1 VQGNQFY
8 VNGQL
13 FIPHGFNV
21 TALLNSSWCD
31 KAPKAAGNYGPAEL
45 AAAMSTWNANTLRF
59 QVSQPVLAGP
69 DGAAYAQQIQAAVEM
84 ARSAGFIAD
93 VSMQD
98 QSQACGPAEPLP
110 SPETESAWTT
120 LITDTS
126 LASDPGVMFEL
137 FNEPQNSATTMP
149 TTSPYQQTWA
159 DWLSGGRLIEPTA
172 SQSWQAYT
180 PVGFQDLVNYM
191 RETLDVTNVLIADG
205 AAHAE
210 QLEAMPI
217 LSDPGSSYQI
227 AYAVHPYD
235 YADTDDNTV
244 SDWNARWGYLAG
256 TYTVIATEWN
266 YTSQDCGQAAQAEA
280 PQFLSYMRDTT
291 GIGVLGQALDIF
303 SGDLMADTALDPTQ
317 CGTVHGGGGY
327 DFLNDYMDTFPA
339 AGTPPDTT
347 PPSVPGDVT
356 ATLSADGGSVDVSWS
371 ASADNVGVT
380 GYDVYRDG
388 TEIATVGGTA
398 TSYADSGVADP
409 MGDSYA
415 VDAFDAAGNVS
426 AQSEPAAV
434 ADVTPPTVPTG
445 LTLQSATVTSI
456 SFRWSP
462 STDNV
467 GVAGYYIYRDGSMVG
482 TSATSSYTDTSLNNG
497 TAYTYE
503 VSAYDAAGNVS
514 GTSAPASFSTLPGDS
529 APTTPASVKAAATV
543 PYRVKLSWSASTD
556 AGGSGLA
563 GYRIYRIDAPGTIL
577 ATVGPSVTSYA
588 DTRVKA
594 KTAYTYT
601 VVAFDAADDQSGAGK
616 SNSVTTPVGKTTK
629 APTAPSKLRVS
640 ATTATSVTFT
650 WAASTDADG
659 IAGYHVYRDGAYIG
673 DTAGPGTTRFADTGL
688 TGSTTYTYTVVAFDD
703 SANVSAGSPALKVT
717 TKAP

>member
-1 VQGNQFY
+1 MGDSYAVDAF
-8 VNGQL
+8 
-13 FIPHGFNV
+13 
-21 TALLNSSWCD
+21 D
-31 KAPKAAGNYGPAEL
+31 AAGN
-45 AAAMSTWNANTLRF
+45 
-59 QVSQPVLAGP
+59 VS
-69 DGAAYAQQIQAAVEM
+69 AQSEPAAV
-84 ARSAGFIAD
+84 AD
-93 VSMQD
+93 V
-98 QSQACGPAEPLP
+98 
-110 SPETESAWTT
+110 
-120 LITDTS
+120 
-126 LASDPGVMFEL
+126 
-137 FNEPQNSATTMP
+137 
-149 TTSPYQQTWA
+149 
-159 DWLSGGRLIEPTA
+159 
-172 SQSWQAYT
+172 
-180 PVGFQDLVNYM
+180 
-191 RETLDVTNVLIADG
+191 
-205 AAHAE
+205 
-210 QLEAMPI
+210 
-217 LSDPGSSYQI
+217 
-227 AYAVHPYD
+227 
-235 YADTDDNTV
+235 
-244 SDWNARWGYLAG
+244 
-256 TYTVIATEWN
+256 
-266 YTSQDCGQAAQAEA
+266 
-280 PQFLSYMRDTT
+280 
-291 GIGVLGQALDIF
+291 
-303 SGDLMADTALDPTQ
+303 
-317 CGTVHGGGGY
+317 
-327 DFLNDYMDTFPA
+327 
-339 AGTPPDTT
+339 T
-347 PPSVPGDVT
+347 PPSVPGGVT
-356 ATLSADGGSVDVSWS
+356 ATLSADGESVDVSWS

-409 MGDSYA
+409 MGDSYS

-563 GYRIYRIDAPGTIL
+563 GYRIYRSDAPGTIL